1 MGKLGQLLGLTAL
14 ETFQM
19 STFQA
24 NLLALNVQDAMLK
37 EAMNNPAAMSGPM
50 RRAVRSRSERLVRS
64 MRESRRAVETGEDTV
79 VGPPPDEL

>member
-1 MGKLGQLLGLTAL
+1 
-14 ETFQM
+14 
-19 STFQA
+19 
-24 NLLALNVQDAMLK
+24 
-37 EAMNNPAAMSGPM
+37 MSGPM